1 MNNIPKGKV
10 LIIDDS
16 PKNIQVAVSILENAG
31 FECEFALNGSR
42 GLTWLE
48 SESFDVILLDIM
60 MPDKD
65 GFEVCRTI
73 KSSPSFQDI
82 PIIFLTAKVD
92 RESIIKG
99 FEVGGAD
106 YITKPFDTQELLI
119 RIRNQVELKKNRTL
133 LKEANLD
140 LERVVEDKTQKLIE
154 ANEQLTK
161 TNLNLRDRNEELKLL
176 EESKQH
182 FLNIL
187 GTGIS
192 SSLNEIVGNLQVI
205 KYKVDSKKVA
215 QLIDRI
221 DQSLSKVEIAVD
233 SALRITKLQSKGE
246 KLNLER
252 IEINKLIGFSMLKL
266 DDKIRR
272 KQFKIENITN
282 HEPIYILGE
291 SKLIMAAIVNIID
304 FFLGRNIDGSHL
316 IIETKTKSQ
325 QVNMLFKDNSQS
337 ISTEETD
344 FLFDVLS
351 PGNQSLHISKLIA
364 EIHFGEILIKNS
376 PLAKGIEL
384 SLNLFTQ
391 AQNENS

>member
-1 MNNIPKGKV
+1 MNNISKGRV

-48 SESFDVILLDIM
+48 SDSFDAILLDIM
-60 MPDKD
+60 MPEVD
-65 GFEVCRTI
+65 GFEVCQII

-99 FEVGGAD
+99 FEVGGSD
-106 YITKPFDTQELLI
+106 YITKPFDSKELLI
-119 RIRNQVELKKNRTL
+119 RIKNQVELKKSRAL
-133 LKEANLD
+133 LKQSNVD
-140 LERVVEDKTQKLIE
+140 LERIVEDKTQKLIE
-154 ANEQLTK
+154 ANKELTK
-161 TNLNLRDRNEELKLL
+161 INLSLRESNDELKFL

-187 GTGIS
+187 GTGIA

-205 KYKVDSKKVA
+205 KYKVDSKKIA
-215 QLIDRI
+215 LLIDRI

-233 SALRITKLQSKGE
+233 SALRITKLQAKGE

-252 IEINKLIGFSMLKL
+252 IELNKFIGFSMLKL

-291 SKLIMAAIVNIID
+291 SKLIMAALVNIID
-304 FFLGRNIDGSHL
+304 FFLERNLDGSQL

-325 QVNMLFKDNSQS
+325 QVNILFKDNSQP
-337 ISTEETD
+337 ISSDEAD
-344 FLFDVLS
+344 FLFDVFS
-351 PGNQSLHISKLIA
+351 PSNQSLHVSKLIA
-364 EIHFGEILIKNS
+364 EIHFGEITIRNS
-376 PLAKGIEL
+376 PLAKGVEL
-384 SLNLFTQ
+384 SLDLFTKTQ
-391 AQNENS
+391 KE

>member
-1 MNNIPKGKV
+1 MNSISKGRV

-48 SESFDVILLDIM
+48 SDSFDAILLDIM
-60 MPDKD
+60 MPEVD
-65 GFEVCRTI
+65 GFEVCQII

-99 FEVGGAD
+99 FEVGGSD
-106 YITKPFDTQELLI
+106 YITKPFDSKELLI
-119 RIRNQVELKKNRTL
+119 RIKNQVELKKSRAL
-133 LKEANLD
+133 LKQSNVD
-140 LERVVEDKTQKLIE
+140 LERIVEDKTQKLIE
-154 ANEQLTK
+154 ANKELTK
-161 TNLNLRDRNEELKLL
+161 TNLSLRESNDELKFL

-187 GTGIS
+187 GTGIA

-205 KYKVDSKKVA
+205 KYKVDSKKIA
-215 QLIDRI
+215 LLIDRI

-233 SALRITKLQSKGE
+233 SALRITKLQAKGE

-252 IEINKLIGFSMLKL
+252 IELNKFIGFSMLKL

-291 SKLIMAAIVNIID
+291 SKLIMAALVNIID
-304 FFLGRNIDGSHL
+304 FFLERNLDGSQL

-325 QVNMLFKDNSQS
+325 QVNILFKDNSQP
-337 ISTEETD
+337 ISSDEAD
-344 FLFDVLS
+344 FLFDVFS
-351 PGNQSLHISKLIA
+351 PSNQSLHVSKLIA
-364 EIHFGEILIKNS
+364 EIHFGEITIRNS
-376 PLAKGIEL
+376 PLAKGVEL
-384 SLNLFTQ
+384 SLDLFTKTQ
-391 AQNENS
+391 KE

>member
-1 MNNIPKGKV
+1 MNSISKGRV

-48 SESFDVILLDIM
+48 SDSFDAILLDIM
-60 MPDKD
+60 MPEVD
-65 GFEVCRTI
+65 GFEVCQII

-99 FEVGGAD
+99 FEVGGSD
-106 YITKPFDTQELLI
+106 YITKPFDSKELLI
-119 RIRNQVELKKNRTL
+119 RIKNQVELKKSRTL
-133 LKEANLD
+133 LKQSNVD
-140 LERVVEDKTQKLIE
+140 LERIVEDKTQKLIE
-154 ANEQLTK
+154 ANKELTK
-161 TNLNLRDRNEELKLL
+161 TNLSLRESNDELKFL

-187 GTGIS
+187 GTGIA

-205 KYKVDSKKVA
+205 KYKVDSKKIA
-215 QLIDRI
+215 LLIDRI

-233 SALRITKLQSKGE
+233 SALRITKLQAKGE

-252 IEINKLIGFSMLKL
+252 IELNKFIGFSMLKL

-291 SKLIMAAIVNIID
+291 SKLIMAALVNIID
-304 FFLGRNIDGSHL
+304 FFLERNLDGSQL

-325 QVNMLFKDNSQS
+325 QVNILFKDNSQP
-337 ISTEETD
+337 ISSDEAD
-344 FLFDVLS
+344 FLFDVFS
-351 PGNQSLHISKLIA
+351 PSNQSLHVSKLIA
-364 EIHFGEILIKNS
+364 EIHFGEITIRNS
-376 PLAKGIEL
+376 PLAKGVEL
-384 SLNLFTQ
+384 SLDLFTKTQ
-391 AQNENS
+391 KE

>member
-1 MNNIPKGKV
+1 MNSISKGRV

-48 SESFDVILLDIM
+48 SDSFDAILLDIM
-60 MPDKD
+60 MPEVD
-65 GFEVCRTI
+65 GFEVCQII

-99 FEVGGAD
+99 FEVGGSD
-106 YITKPFDTQELLI
+106 YITKPFDSKELII
-119 RIRNQVELKKNRTL
+119 RIKNQVELKKSRAL
-133 LKEANLD
+133 LKQSNVD
-140 LERVVEDKTQKLIE
+140 LERIVEDKTQKLIE
-154 ANEQLTK
+154 ANKELTK
-161 TNLNLRDRNEELKLL
+161 INLSLRESNDELKFL

-187 GTGIS
+187 GTGIA

-205 KYKVDSKKVA
+205 KYKVDSKKIA
-215 QLIDRI
+215 LLIDRI

-233 SALRITKLQSKGE
+233 SALRITKLQAKGE

-252 IEINKLIGFSMLKL
+252 IELNKLIGFSMLKL

-291 SKLIMAAIVNIID
+291 SKLIMAALVNIID
-304 FFLGRNIDGSHL
+304 FFLERNLDGSQL

-325 QVNMLFKDNSQS
+325 QVNILFKDNSQP
-337 ISTEETD
+337 ISSDEAD
-344 FLFDVLS
+344 FLFDVFS
-351 PGNQSLHISKLIA
+351 PSNQSLHVSKLIA
-364 EIHFGEILIKNS
+364 EIHFGEITIRNS
-376 PLAKGIEL
+376 PLAKGVEL
-384 SLNLFTQ
+384 SLDLFTKTQ
-391 AQNENS
+391 KE

>member
-1 MNNIPKGKV
+1 MKKQSKGKV

-16 PKNIQVAVSILENAG
+16 PKNIQVAVSILESANY
-31 FECEFALNGSR
+31 ECEFALDGAN

-48 SESFDVILLDIM
+48 TEPFDVILLDVM

-65 GFEVCRTI
+65 GFEVCTII
-73 KSSPSFQDI
+73 KSSDLFKEI
-82 PIIFLTAKVD
+82 PIIFLTAKAD

-106 YITKPFDTQELLI
+106 YITKPFDAKELLI
-119 RIRNQVELKKNRTL
+119 RIKNQVELKRSRKL
-133 LKEANLD
+133 LEDTNKD
-140 LERVVEDKTQKLIE
+140 LEKLVEEKTQKLSE

-161 TNLNLRDRNEELKLL
+161 TNLSLRESNEELKFL

-187 GTGIS
+187 GSGIS
-192 SSLNEIVGNLQVI
+192 GSLNEIVGTLQVI

-221 DQSLSKVEIAVD
+221 DRSLSNVEIAVE
-233 SALRITKLQSKGE
+233 SALRISKLQSKGE
-246 KLNLER
+246 NLILER

-282 HEPIYILGE
+282 HEPIYINGE
-291 SKLIMAAIVNIID
+291 SQLIMAALINILD
-304 FFLGRNIDGSHL
+304 FFLERNLDNSQL
-316 IIETKTKSQ
+316 IIETKKNGPKTSLK
-325 QVNMLFKDNSQS
+325 FKDSSQPL
-337 ISTEETD
+337 TEEEKD
-344 FLFDVLS
+344 AIFDLFS
-351 PGNQSLHISKLIA
+351 IGNNSLHITKLIA
-364 EIHFGEILIKNS
+364 EAHYGELFIKNS
-376 PLAKGIEL
+376 SLAKGVEL
-384 SLNLFTQ
+384 TLNLFSQSELT
-391 AQNENS
+391 

>member
-1 MNNIPKGKV
+1 MNSISKGRV

-48 SESFDVILLDIM
+48 SDSFDAILLDIM
-60 MPDKD
+60 MPEVD
-65 GFEVCRTI
+65 GFEVCQII

-99 FEVGGAD
+99 FEVGGSD
-106 YITKPFDTQELLI
+106 YITKPFDSKELLI
-119 RIRNQVELKKNRTL
+119 RIKNQVELKKSRAL
-133 LKEANLD
+133 LKQSNVD
-140 LERVVEDKTQKLIE
+140 LERIVEDKTQKLIE
-154 ANEQLTK
+154 ANKELTK
-161 TNLNLRDRNEELKLL
+161 INLSLRESNDELKFL

-187 GTGIS
+187 GTGIA

-205 KYKVDSKKVA
+205 KYKVDSKKIA
-215 QLIDRI
+215 LLIDRI

-233 SALRITKLQSKGE
+233 SALRITKLQAKGE

-252 IEINKLIGFSMLKL
+252 IELNKFIGFSMLKL

-291 SKLIMAAIVNIID
+291 SKLIMAALVNIID
-304 FFLGRNIDGSHL
+304 FFLERNLDGSQL

-325 QVNMLFKDNSQS
+325 QVNILFKDNSQP
-337 ISTEETD
+337 ISSDEAD
-344 FLFDVLS
+344 FLFDVFS
-351 PGNQSLHISKLIA
+351 PSNQSLHVSKLIA
-364 EIHFGEILIKNS
+364 EIHFGEITIRNS
-376 PLAKGIEL
+376 PLAKGVEL
-384 SLNLFTQ
+384 SLDLFTKTQ
-391 AQNENS
+391 KE